1 MIKTFVPKSS
11 TVVRKWQIIDAQK
24 DTVGRIATK
33 VAEWLMGKH
42 KAAFA
47 RHVDCGDQVVV
58 INMDSAKFTG
68 KKEEQKVY
76 ARHSGYPGGMRKTT
90 VAQQRVKDSSEIM
103 IHAVSGMLPKN
114 KLHDLMLKRLH
125 IYPTSVHPY
134 GQHFK

>member
-1 MIKTFVPKSS
+1 MKTFVPKSS
-11 TVVRKWQIIDAQK
+11 TVVRKWQIIDASK
-24 DTVGRIATK
+24 DTVGRVATK

-42 KAAFA
+42 KPAFS
-47 RHVDCGDQVVV
+47 RNVDCGDQVVV
-58 INMDSAKFTG
+58 INMDAAKFTG
-68 KKEEQKVY
+68 KKEDQKLY

-90 VAQQRVKDSSEIM
+90 VAQQRIKDSSEIM

-125 IYPTSVHPY
+125 IYPTGEHPY